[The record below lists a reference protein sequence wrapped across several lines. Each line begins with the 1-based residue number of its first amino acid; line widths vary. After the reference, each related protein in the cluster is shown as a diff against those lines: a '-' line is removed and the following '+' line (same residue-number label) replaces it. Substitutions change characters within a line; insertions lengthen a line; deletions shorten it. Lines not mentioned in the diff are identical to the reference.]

1 MNKDFVFISGLMCT
15 LTDSI
20 KNMHESNVIKR
31 ENLLLLKTLLSKI
44 QLSNS
49 SLFSYLWKKMNLIKN
64 VKTINAACSQF
75 TLKIK
80 MVLIIPVMLR
90 PFSKVGGCKISLP
103 LQNFG
108 CLIHFFH
115 CWQTT
120 KTI

>member
-1 MNKDFVFISGLMCT
+1 
-15 LTDSI
+15 
-20 KNMHESNVIKR
+20 
-31 ENLLLLKTLLSKI
+31 
-44 QLSNS
+44 
-49 SLFSYLWKKMNLIKN
+49 MNLIKN

-90 PFSKVGGCKISLP
+90 PFSKVGGCKTSLP

-115 CWQTT
+115 CCQTT
-120 KTI
+120 KAILGNQGTVNVHKPSPAILKRNDDILYQSTHLRNSDPRTDASF